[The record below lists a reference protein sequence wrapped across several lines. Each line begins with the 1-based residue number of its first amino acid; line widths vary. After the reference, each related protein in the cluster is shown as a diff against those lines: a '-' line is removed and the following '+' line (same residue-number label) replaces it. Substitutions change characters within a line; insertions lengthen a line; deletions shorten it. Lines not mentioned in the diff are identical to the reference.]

1 LSEPSGGIIHRAIS
15 SWVQIWWVQVW
26 LVRLLAILG
35 LVLAAAT
42 AIPPQWYAG
51 FLAQPWTE
59 EQGAV
64 LVVLGGDAL
73 EDGSLAESSLWRC
86 VFAVKV
92 WREGGFERLVVSGNP
107 ADTAAMRDYL
117 TWRGI
122 PFEAIVIENHSL
134 STRENA
140 LHTARLAQG
149 MRGPFVLLTSDFHMW
164 RAWRAFAKAGLDIAP
179 RPCPDAF
186 KRSRD
191 WRNRWRVFLDLTLE
205 LVKIGYYQI
214 RGWA

>member
-1 LSEPSGGIIHRAIS
+1 MAGIARSVLSS
-15 SWVQIWWVQVW
+15 S
-26 LVRLLAILG
+26 VRVLAALG

-59 EQGAV
+59 ARGAV
-64 LVVLGGDAL
+64 LVVLGGAAL

-117 TWRGI
+117 AWRGV
-122 PFEAIVIENHSL
+122 PPEALVVENHSS
-134 STRENA
+134 STRTNA
-140 LHTARLAQG
+140 LNTLRLTQG

-164 RAWRAFAKAGLDIAP
+164 RARHAFAKAGLEVTP

-186 KRSRD
+186 KRSLD
-191 WRNRWRVFLDLTLE
+191 WRNRWSVFLDLMTE
-205 LVKIGYYQI
+205 FVKIGYYRM